1 MDQAEAVRQLLHYG
15 LSSTELLARAA
26 QRRRAVD
33 ERHPGTLGVG
43 AVAAAM
49 GCHPRTIHRWISNGR
64 LVANW
69 TDDGWHVPR
78 TALGLSEKEA
88 A

>member
-1 MDQAEAVRQLLHYG
+1 VSNRQEALGPMDQAEAVRQLLHYG

-43 AVAAAM
+43 AADDQWWI
-49 GCHPRTIHRWISNGR
+49 THRSLARSLPLRSPTNGTFP
-64 LVANW
+64 L
-69 TDDGWHVPR
+69 T
-78 TALGLSEKEA
+78 
-88 A
+88 

>member
-1 MDQAEAVRQLLHYG
+1 MSTRSTRHEALGPMDQAEAVRQLLHYG

-43 AVAAAM
+43 AA
-49 GCHPRTIHRWISNGR
+49 
-64 LVANW
+64 
-69 TDDGWHVPR
+69 DDQTMDLCR
-78 TALGLSEKEA
+78 EA
-88 A
+88 AGQLDR